1 MSPSNE
7 QRPSKAERT
16 AQAREQARII
26 REQQVK
32 KEKRNKLLLI
42 WGVVVAAVLVVAI
55 VIWAIMAN
63 NANNAPIP
71 DSGSTPA
78 NANIHGGVILTKDG
92 VTAQT
97 AAQVNTATLPAQPT
111 VAPTQGAVAKAPGV
125 EAEAGKP
132 VKVVAYVDFICPVCK
147 NFETTYGSLLD
158 ENVKSGKITVEY
170 RPIGLL
176 DSRSTTNYSSRAA
189 AAAACV
195 LNVSPDKYQAYFKA
209 LFDKQPA
216 EGGAGLTNDQL
227 KSIAQDVGAKDIS
240 SCVDE
245 RTYRPFV
252 KVATMEA
259 TAVGVN
265 GTPTI
270 FVDGKQ
276 FGAGDSANVQFPDM
290 ITQAIAAKTAKK

>member
-7 QRPSKAERT
+7 PRLSKAERT
-16 AQAREQARII
+16 AQAREKARII
-26 REQQVK
+26 REQQLK

-55 VIWAIMAN
+55 VVWSIMAS
-63 NANNAPIP
+63 NAQNAPIP
-71 DSGSTPA
+71 DSGATPA

-92 VTAQT
+92 VQAQK
-97 AAQVNTATLPAQPT
+97 ASQVNTATLPAQPT
-111 VAPTQGAVAKAPGV
+111 AAPSQGAAATPPGV
-125 EAEAGKP
+125 DAEAGKP

-147 NFETTYGSLLD
+147 NFEDTYGSLLD
-158 ENVKSGKITVEY
+158 QDVKDGKITVEY

-195 LNVSPDKYQAYFKA
+195 LDVSPDKYPAYFKA
-209 LFDKQPA
+209 LFAQQPA
-216 EGGAGLTNDQL
+216 EGSAGLTNDQL
-227 KSIAQDVGAKDIS
+227 IKIAQDVGAKDIS
-240 SCVDE
+240 QCVND
-245 RTYRPFV
+245 RTFRPFV
-252 KVATMEA
+252 KNTTMEA
-259 TAVGVN
+259 TATGVV

-276 FGAGDSANVQFPDM
+276 FGAGADASTQFPDM
-290 ITQAIAAKTAKK
+290 VNKAIAAKAAKK